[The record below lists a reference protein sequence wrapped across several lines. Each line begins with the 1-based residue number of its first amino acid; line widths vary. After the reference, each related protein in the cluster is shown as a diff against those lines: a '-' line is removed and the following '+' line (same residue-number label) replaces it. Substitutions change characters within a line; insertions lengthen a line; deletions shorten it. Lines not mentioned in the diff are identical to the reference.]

1 MLKIGKIRMCE
12 VVYGN
17 LYFHSIFFCKSKTS
31 QKSPLI
37 RKKDACVDTPGICK
51 TLGNGLG
58 TPSGAKVFLFLYSFH
73 RAKDPAGFQKNLA
86 DLPPVREPGPT
97 QGGQARGWGN

>member
-31 QKSPLI
+31 PKSSLF
-37 RKKDACVDTPGICK
+37 RKKRCMCRYSWNCK
-51 TLGNGLG
+51 TLGIGLG
-58 TPSGAKVFLFLYSFH
+58 TPSGAKVFLFLYLFH
-73 RAKDPAGFQKNLA
+73 RAKDPAGFHKNLA
-86 DLPPVREPGPT
+86 DLSPVREPGPT
-97 QGGQARGWGN
+97 QGGQARRWGN